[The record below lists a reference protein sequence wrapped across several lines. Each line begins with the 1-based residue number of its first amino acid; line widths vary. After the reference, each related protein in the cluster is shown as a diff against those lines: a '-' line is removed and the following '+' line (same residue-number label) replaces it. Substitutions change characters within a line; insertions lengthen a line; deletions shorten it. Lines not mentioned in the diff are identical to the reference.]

1 MGTWLLV
8 TFSNN
13 GVGPALPRCDAKG
26 GDFGGRVGGC
36 IGGRGAEKDR
46 AELGDDA
53 ADDGARVV
61 TSL

>member
-1 MGTWLLV
+1 M

-13 GVGPALPRCDAKG
+13 GAGPALPRRDAKG
-26 GDFGGRVGGC
+26 GDFGGRVMGC

-53 ADDGARVV
+53 ADDSARVV